1 MESAT
6 VWLLT
11 VAFPGSGRLM
21 TVLLLINVVVIVIPV
36 GSI

>member
-6 VWLLT
+6 VWLLA

-21 TVLLLINVVVIVIPV
+21 TVLLLISVM